1 MSSSEHFPVNNKN
14 PLAPQ
19 QPGDWDY
26 EMSPDITIIQLI
38 DQNLK
43 FELIKESKILKVLQ
57 EVLQELPQEQEG

>member
-1 MSSSEHFPVNNKN
+1 
-14 PLAPQ
+14 
-19 QPGDWDY
+19 
-26 EMSPDITIIQLI
+26 MSPDITIIQLI